1 MKMPTVKFKNGAQ
14 GFYRHQQGSRV
25 VYFDEKGN
33 YLGNGGDMRRNFREY
48 DQLEILDEQVC
59 RHGYMGVWQDEVRQ
73 VTAKSWSL
81 ARKTLVKR
89 LAKRAKA
96 A

>member
-1 MKMPTVKFKNGAQ
+1 MKMPTIKFENGAQ
-14 GFYRHQQGSRV
+14 GFYLHRQGPRV

-33 YLGNGGDMRRNFREY
+33 NLGNGGDMRRNFSEY

-73 VTAKSWSL
+73 VTAKSWRK
-81 ARKTLVKR
+81 ARAHLLRR
-89 LAKRAKA
+89 LKA
-96 A
+96 R